1 MTWQQKWTA
10 FSTIV
15 IKEILRFS
23 RIWKQTILPAVITTI
38 LYFVIFG
45 HLIGS
50 AIGNMDGIP
59 YHNFIVPG
67 LVMMS
72 VITNSYGNTVA
83 SFFSSKFHGHIE
95 EMLVSPVPN
104 YIILLGFIGGGV
116 ARGLAVGAA
125 VVGVVLFF
133 TKLPIL
139 HPFITVSIVILTSIL
154 FSLAGIINGIFA
166 KSFDD
171 VSIVPTFIL
180 TPLTYLGGVFYSI
193 SMLPEFWQNL
203 SLFNPVLYMVNGF
216 RYGIF
221 GVSDINIS
229 VSYAIVIGF
238 ITVLFALTLYL
249 LQIGKGLRNL

>member
-1 MTWQQKWTA
+1 MTNKQKWTA
-10 FSTIV
+10 FYTIV

-50 AIGNMDGIP
+50 AIGKMDGIP
-59 YHNFIVPG
+59 YHDFIIPG
-67 LVMMS
+67 LIMMA

-104 YIILLGFIGGGV
+104 TIILLGFIGGGV
-116 ARGLAVGAA
+116 ARGLALGAA
-125 VVGVVLFF
+125 VITVVLFF
-133 TKLPIL
+133 TNLPIM
-139 HPFITVSIVILTSIL
+139 HPLITISIVVLTSIL

-166 KSFDD
+166 RSFDD

-193 SMLPEFWQNL
+193 SMLSEFWQNL

-221 GVSDINIS
+221 GVSDINIGI
-229 VSYAIVIGF
+229 SYAIVIGF
-238 ITVLFALTLYL
+238 IIVLFSSTLHL
-249 LQIGKGLRNL
+249 LKIGKGLRA

>member
-23 RIWKQTILPAVITTI
+23 RIWKQTILPAVITTV

-50 AIGNMDGIP
+50 AIGEMDGIP
-59 YHNFIVPG
+59 YHNFIIPG
-67 LVMMS
+67 LVMMA

-125 VVGVVLFF
+125 VIIVVLFF
-133 TKLPIL
+133 TALPIL
-139 HPFITVSIVILTSIL
+139 HPLITISIILLTSIL

-193 SMLPEFWQNL
+193 SMLPEFWQKL

-221 GVSDINIS
+221 GISDINIAI
-229 VSYAIVIGF
+229 SYAIVIGF
-238 ITVLFALTLYL
+238 IVVLFGFTLYL
-249 LQIGKGLRNL
+249 LQTGKGLRN

>member
-10 FSTIV
+10 FSTLV

-23 RIWKQTILPAVITTI
+23 RIWKQTILPAVITTV

-50 AIGNMDGIP
+50 AIGEMDGIP
-59 YHNFIVPG
+59 YHNFIIPG
-67 LVMMS
+67 LVMMA

-125 VVGVVLFF
+125 VIIVVLFF
-133 TKLPIL
+133 TALPIL
-139 HPFITVSIVILTSIL
+139 HPLITISIILLTSIL

-193 SMLPEFWQNL
+193 SMLPEFWQKL

-221 GVSDINIS
+221 GISDINIAI
-229 VSYAIVIGF
+229 SYAIVIGF
-238 ITVLFALTLYL
+238 IVVLFGFTLYL
-249 LQIGKGLRNL
+249 LQTGKGLRN